1 VGVAVAAVEEAVV
14 VGEVAVV
21 AVVAQPVE
29 AWAEVVEEASC
40 PAGAWMVG
48 VVG

>member
-1 VGVAVAAVEEAVV
+1 VGVAVAAVEEAAV

-29 AWAEVVEEASC
+29 AWVVGEAASC
-40 PAGAWMVG
+40 PVEAWVVE